1 MDINPWLVESVQ
13 VFSRLKCPECV
24 FIAKKENIFRDHALG
39 KHPMSFVLFGKTSV
53 DTGYLFSEDTFY
65 YCQAQKVCNEIL
77 PGNLQVEFCCF
88 FEVNIKNIFSLN
100 K

>member
-39 KHPMSFVLFGKTSV
+39 KHPMSFVLFGKTLV
-53 DTGYLFSEDTFY
+53 DTGYLLSEDTFY
-65 YCQAQKVCNEIL
+65 FCQAQKVTNEIL
-77 PGNLQVEFCCF
+77 RRNLQVEFCCSF
-88 FEVNIKNIFSLN
+88 ILT
-100 K
+100 

>member
-39 KHPMSFVLFGKTSV
+39 KHPMSFVLFGKTSG
-53 DTGYLFSEDTFY
+53 DTGYLFSEDIFH
-65 YCQAQKVCNEIL
+65 YCRA
-77 PGNLQVEFCCF
+77 
-88 FEVNIKNIFSLN
+88 S
-100 K
+100 